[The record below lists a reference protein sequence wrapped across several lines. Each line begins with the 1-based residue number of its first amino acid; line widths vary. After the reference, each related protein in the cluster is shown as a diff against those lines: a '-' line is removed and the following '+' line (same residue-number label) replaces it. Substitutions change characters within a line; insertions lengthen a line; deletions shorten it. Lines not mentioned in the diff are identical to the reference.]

1 MDVALTLAVQILF
14 MFIFILLGFVLFRSG
29 KITQQG
35 SKDMGSLLLY
45 VVIPCAIINSFLVE
59 RSKENLEALGLSA
72 LISAAAMAAACLISW
87 LIYGKRDGIACFS
100 SAFSNA
106 AFMGIPLIQAVIG
119 PQAVFYISMM
129 IVLVNGLQWTFGAY
143 VMTGDKSVMK
153 LSKLKTNPV
162 ILAVIAGLIILLCGI
177 PFGEFPRRIL
187 STVMALN
194 TPLAMIVTGVYL
206 AQTDILGMLKNIDD
220 HKVCFVRLILI
231 PLVTI
236 LLMKVIPF
244 GSADMKTAIL
254 IAAACPV
261 GSNVSIFA
269 QQFGKDYKT
278 SVEHVCLSTLWCIVT
293 LPLAVILIQLF

>member
-1 MDVALTLAVQILF
+1 MNVAMTLAVQILF
-14 MFIFILLGFVLFRSG
+14 MFIFILLGFVLFKSG
-29 KITQQG
+29 KITKQG

-45 VVIPCAIINSFLVE
+45 AVIPCAIINSFLVE
-59 RSKENLEALGLSA
+59 RSKENLNALWVSA
-72 LISAAAMAAACLISW
+72 LISAIAMAIACIISW
-87 LIYGKRDGIACFS
+87 LLYGKKDGIACFS

-119 PQAVFYISMM
+119 ADAVFYISMM

-143 VMTGDKSVMK
+143 VMTGDRNVMK

-177 PFGEFPRRIL
+177 PFGEFPRKVL

-206 AQTDILGMLKNIDD
+206 AQTDIVGMLKNVED
-220 HKVCFVRLILI
+220 HKVSFVRLILI
-231 PLVTI
+231 PVLTI
-236 LLMKVIPF
+236 LAMKLIPL

-278 SVEHVCLSTLWCIVT
+278 SVEHVCLSTLWCIIT
-293 LPLAVILIQLF
+293 LPLMVMLIQLF